1 MIKAKYT
8 VVLKT
13 LLDDPETKKEILDE
27 ALGCYPLYRPEN
39 QKFYDMIPV
48 RSKLNQK
55 ILNHYKYR
63 EIGFESVGRFIDE
76 LGIVMEEIM
85 PRYNELFKTIEI
97 MAELPSPFD
106 NVDVTE
112 TYSETRT
119 GEATS
124 NSKTDSDT
132 TSSGES
138 NSNTKAED
146 TSNTT
151 ANVNANSKNVKSDT
165 PQGEL
170 SVPAQN
176 IDSVPYASEVDWNKN
191 SSEDTAETRGES
203 NAETSTNSET
213 TSKTTGNIESDSS
226 STETIEHTFKKIGNQ
241 GVNTYAHDMNE
252 FRTAIIDVVNMII
265 NDNRLNEL
273 FMGVF

>member
-13 LLDDPETKKEILDE
+13 LLDDETTKEKILND
-27 ALGCYPLYRPEN
+27 ALFRYPLYRPEN
-39 QKFYDMIPV
+39 EKFYDMIPV
-48 RSKLNQK
+48 RSQLNQR

-85 PRYNELFKTIEI
+85 PRYNELFRTIEI

-119 GEATS
+119 GEASS

-132 TSSGES
+132 TSTGES

-146 TSNTT
+146 ISNTT

-170 SVPAQN
+170 SIPAEN
-176 IDSVPYASEVDWNKN
+176 IDGVPYASEVDWNKN
-191 SSEDTAETRGES
+191 SSEDTAETIGES

-252 FRTAIIDVVNMII
+252 FRTSIIDVVNMII